1 MKKLKYLILT
11 IMLSMALAACSQTG
25 EEGKPAAQEQK
36 AKETEEKKEAD
47 SKAADKKEE
56 DKSDETGKTSE
67 AEPQKLTVVLDWVP
81 NTNHTGLFAAKDK
94 GYFAEEGLEV
104 DIVQP
109 AEDSASVIVGMGR
122 AEFGIH
128 FQPNM
133 VKRLLAKTPITAVAA
148 ILQHNTGGI
157 MSLKDSGISSPKELT
172 GKKYSTW
179 EDPIDDATVQFI
191 TEKDGGD
198 WSKVELVPGESTDA
212 TTALQMKMFDA
223 IFVYQGWDYIH
234 AQTKQV
240 DTNFFRLTDY
250 APEFDYYTPVLIA
263 NDGFLAKQPEVAKRA
278 LRAIKKGYEFAA
290 DNPAE
295 AAEILIRNAP
305 EGDAD
310 LIRASQEYLSTQYIA
325 DAESWGTIDR
335 ERWNRFYD
343 WLYEQKLITEPLTDK
358 GFSNEYLPTVQASGH

>member
-1 MKKLKYLILT
+1 MKKRSYFIITLIL
-11 IMLSMALAACSQTG
+11 SMMLAACGQSG
-25 EEGKPAAQEQK
+25 ANKPAEQTQAEK
-36 AKETEEKKEAD
+36 VVSGENTEKKDTLQAPD
-47 SKAADKKEE
+47 GSKTEL
-56 DKSDETGKTSE
+56 
-67 AEPQKLTVVLDWVP
+67 QKLTVVLDWVP
-81 NTNHTGLFAAKDK
+81 NTNHTGLFVAKDK
-94 GYFAEEGLEV
+94 GYFAEEGLDVE
-104 DIVQP
+104 IVQP
-109 AEDSASVIVGMGR
+109 AEDSAATIVGMGR

-157 MSLKDSGISSPKELT
+157 MSLKESGISSPKELA

-191 TEKDGGD
+191 MEKDGGD
-198 WSKVELVPGESTDA
+198 WSKVTLVPGESTDA

-234 AQTKQV
+234 AQTKHV
-240 DTNFFRLTDY
+240 DTNFFLLTEY

-263 NDGFLAKQPEVAKRA
+263 NDDFLKNQPEVAKRA

-290 DNPAE
+290 ENPAE
-295 AAEILIRNAP
+295 AAEILIHNAP

-325 DAESWGTIDR
+325 DAKSWGVIDR

-358 GFSNEYLPTVQASGH
+358 GFSGDYLE

>member
-1 MKKLKYLILT
+1 MKKQSYFIIILIL
-11 IMLSMALAACSQTG
+11 SMMLAACGQSG
-25 EEGKPAAQEQK
+25 ANKPAEQTQAEK
-36 AKETEEKKEAD
+36 VVSGENTEKKDTLQAPD
-47 SKAADKKEE
+47 GSKTEL
-56 DKSDETGKTSE
+56 
-67 AEPQKLTVVLDWVP
+67 QKLTVVLDWVP
-81 NTNHTGLFAAKDK
+81 NTNHTGLFVAKDK
-94 GYFAEEGLEV
+94 GYFADEGLDVE
-104 DIVQP
+104 IVQP
-109 AEDSASVIVGMGR
+109 AEDSAATIVGMGR

-157 MSLKDSGISSPKELT
+157 MSLKESGISSPKELA

-191 TEKDGGD
+191 MEKDGGD
-198 WSKVELVPGESTDA
+198 WSKVTLVPGESTDA

-240 DTNFFRLTDY
+240 DTNFFLLTEY

-263 NDGFLAKQPEVAKRA
+263 NDDFLKNQPEVAKRA
-278 LRAIKKGYEFAA
+278 LRAIKKGYKFAA
-290 DNPAE
+290 ENPAE
-295 AAEILIRNAP
+295 AAEILIHNAP

-325 DAESWGTIDR
+325 DAKSWGVIDR

-358 GFSNEYLPTVQASGH
+358 GFSGDYLE